1 MPVKNQYCR
10 EQMTINSV
18 STEKCIILYS
28 CVCTM
33 HSSRY
38 SAKKKKLKIFFKKIK
53 KLKTNLILSGLQVF
67 RGLMHLFPACTG
79 KWCLKCQ
86 ANQRCHFVQNYVPQV
101 MLLFHSMC
109 NYSICAVKK
118 ACSQ

>member
-1 MPVKNQYCR
+1 MYNFIQLCLHNALISLLC
-10 EQMTINSV
+10 Q
-18 STEKCIILYS
+18 
-28 CVCTM
+28 
-33 HSSRY
+33 
-38 SAKKKKLKIFFKKIK
+38 KKKLKIFFKKIK